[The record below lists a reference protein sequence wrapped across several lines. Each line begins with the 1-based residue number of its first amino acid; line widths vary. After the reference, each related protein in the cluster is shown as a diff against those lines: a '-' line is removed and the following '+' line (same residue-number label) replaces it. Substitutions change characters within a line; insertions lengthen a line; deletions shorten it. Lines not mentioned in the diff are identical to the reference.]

1 MTVAAVKVTVVGW
14 HENHP
19 PGIVE
24 CSLVD
29 RRGRDWRIALKYYDA
44 TKEELSPDS
53 EYPLLGSVLCQIL
66 ERGVDENGKSIAKI
80 ELDVPLENLS
90 ENGIDQFEIFT
101 GQLTWRDT

>member
-1 MTVAAVKVTVVGW
+1 MTVAAVKVTIVGW

-29 RRGRDWRIALKYYDA
+29 RCGKDWRLALKYYDA
-44 TKEELSPDS
+44 TKEELGPYS
-53 EYPLLGSVLCQIL
+53 EYPLLGSVPCKVLDRSMN
-66 ERGVDENGKSIAKI
+66 ESGKSIAKI
-80 ELDVPLENLS
+80 ELAVPLENLS

-101 GQLTWRDT
+101 GQLT